1 MKKIFLIMSLIF
13 MFSVS
18 IFAENK
24 NNSNN
29 NQIIKITAIWKDNE
43 LTEISNNN
51 SNISENKQ
59 ILSRLIFF
67 YKQIFYNREL
77 KTEISIDQINLFAK
91 INIFNERK
99 IKESEFLYDYKN
111 NQGTLKYY
119 NEEGKLKLK
128 LKTAIFTN
136 NLLNVN
142 DSVEAYDENGNKI
155 DMNLLRD
162 LVEIEGLWK
171 NNNLSGTVKGM
182 VYKDDKLF
190 FQLSSKPLEESEF
203 YEKHKKQLEEVYD
216 NQNII
221 FKEVFDIK
229 NQTLN
234 TKVYNED
241 NILMTEEILYKKND
255 SFFKILKQF
264 YTNGNV
270 KEISN
275 FKDGVQDGFHEI
287 YNEDGSKKLLENYSD
302 GKLIS
307 QENFNDEGFFIKTF
321 TTLKNIAYKIR
332 NIFTFIADFW
342 IVFVFLVLPVIG
354 ILALIYE
361 AIFKRKK

>member
-29 NQIIKITAIWKDNE
+29 NQIIKITTIWKDNE

>member
-142 DSVEAYDENGNKI
+142 DLVEAYDENGNKI

-241 NILMTEEILYKKND
+241 NIL
-255 SFFKILKQF
+255 KI
-264 YTNGNV
+264 
-270 KEISN
+270 
-275 FKDGVQDGFHEI
+275 I
-287 YNEDGSKKLLENYSD
+287 Y
-302 GKLIS
+302 
-307 QENFNDEGFFIKTF
+307 
-321 TTLKNIAYKIR
+321 
-332 NIFTFIADFW
+332 
-342 IVFVFLVLPVIG
+342 
-354 ILALIYE
+354 
-361 AIFKRKK
+361 